1 MRVVTKLYLTFSL
14 ILLLLFFSSGF
25 AYLNTGKVET
35 QTTAIIATSAQL
47 TSEAARLR
55 QGLFRIQQ
63 ILQAYRLDGDQ
74 AQDTRAPEQARAVLA
89 RMQAV
94 LAPATALGHF
104 LGESV
109 RAQMLQQVGALQ
121 TLSAEVFALQ
131 AVNWQQQAAVTAQR
145 QQLENSLM
153 VVHSTFE
160 RLGNTLLSGDSF
172 LQKTAN
178 AYQANLQQ
186 ANNLVARA
194 MFMTDIRALSTQQDL
209 LANMQADI
217 EDGFAELQ
225 DNLPAL
231 KAETDLLAAQQAL
244 VAGFWGKESLLP
256 HLLGMRQQS
265 LAVQARLQQIA
276 ERYQTMSA
284 EMDRLVEQV
293 QRRNLDSGDLI
304 RQALRQLKQVQMLAM
319 TLAIAV
325 VLGGGY
331 WLARQIRKP
340 LHYASQVTARLMAGD
355 YCQRINLGSSRKRGE
370 L

>member
-231 KAETDLLAAQQAL
+231 KAETDLLAAQQIAPTDRELTAL
-244 VAGFWGKESLLP
+244 HQSFSQSS
-256 HLLGMRQQS
+256 HLLSACATMDEVGS
-265 LAVQARLQQIA
+265 NRLRSVTRPCLRRWIA
-276 ERYQTMSA
+276 WSNRCSA
-284 EMDRLVEQV
+284 
-293 QRRNLDSGDLI
+293 GTWI
-304 RQALRQLKQVQMLAM
+304 PA
-319 TLAIAV
+319 T
-325 VLGGGY
+325 
-331 WLARQIRKP
+331 
-340 LHYASQVTARLMAGD
+340 
-355 YCQRINLGSSRKRGE
+355 
-370 L
+370 